1 MLDLK
6 RIPEKVVSYFRA
18 GIWRTNLDSLPRYQ
32 MLLVRILR
40 IVTLSISG
48 FARDGCALRASAL
61 TFYTLLSL
69 VPAAAMAFGIA
80 KGFGFEVLLKRRLL
94 EDFHAHQEVVIK
106 VIAFAQSFLE
116 NTRGGLIA
124 SVGVIVLLWTVIK
137 VLSNIEHAFN
147 KIWEVHQHRTLVR
160 KFSDYLSIMFMGPIL
175 IILSSSVTVFITTQV
190 AEIIHEISILGFLSW
205 PLFAAMNMI
214 PYGLIWAL
222 FTFVYMVMPNKRVQL
237 ISGLAAGIVAG
248 TMYQLAQW
256 AYITF
261 QLGAARYN
269 AIYGSF
275 AALPLFLIWLQ
286 VSWFI
291 VLFGA
296 EISYA
301 YQHADDYEHEPD
313 FINISPYYK
322 RVLSLLIAHRVIIN
336 FAEGKTA
343 FIPSQLSRSLN
354 LPVRLVRNIL
364 DSFVESAVFSKV
376 PVKNNGSFT
385 YQPARDI
392 KFFSIKYVIDALEKN
407 GINSLPIPRTSEL
420 ETIDQSLEVFDE
432 TLKKSKSNRL
442 LKDI

>member
-1 MLDLK
+1 MPDLK

-18 GIWRTNLDSLPRYQ
+18 GIWRTDLDSLPRYQ
-32 MLLVRILR
+32 KLLVRILR

-48 FARDGCALRASAL
+48 FAKDGCALRASAL

-80 KGFGFEVLLKRRLL
+80 KGFGFELLLRRRLL
-94 EDFHAHQEVVIK
+94 EDLQAHQEVVLKI
-106 VIAFAQSFLE
+106 IAFAQSFLE

-124 SVGVIVLLWTVIK
+124 GVGVIVLLWTVIK

-147 KIWEVHQHRTLVR
+147 RIWEVHQNRTLVR
-160 KFSDYLSIMFMGPIL
+160 KFSDYLSIMFMGPIM
-175 IILSSSVTVFITTQV
+175 ITLSSSATVFFTTQV
-190 AEIIHEISILGFLSW
+190 AEIIHEISFLGFLSW
-205 PLFAAMNMI
+205 PLFIFMKMI
-214 PYGLIWAL
+214 PYGIIWVL
-222 FTFVYMVMPNKRVQL
+222 LTFVYMVMPNKRVQL
-237 ISGLAAGIVAG
+237 IPALVAGIAAG
-248 TMYQLAQW
+248 TLYQLGQW

-286 VSWFI
+286 VSWFV

-301 YQHADDYEHEPD
+301 YQHAEDFEHEPD
-313 FINISPYYK
+313 FINISPYYR
-322 RVLSLLIAHRVIIN
+322 RVLSLLIAHRVIRN
-336 FAEGKTA
+336 FAEGQTP
-343 FIPSQLSRSLN
+343 FTPSQLSRSLEM
-354 LPVRLVRNIL
+354 PVRLVRSIL
-364 DSFVESAVFSKV
+364 DSFVESATFSKV
-376 PVKNNGSFT
+376 PVKDNGSFV
-385 YQPARDI
+385 YQPARDPN
-392 KFFSIKYVIDALEKN
+392 FFSIKYVIDALEKN
-407 GINSLPIPRTSEL
+407 GVNDLPISITPEL
-420 ETIDQSLEVFDE
+420 ETINKSLGVFDE

>member
-1 MLDLK
+1 MPDLK
-6 RIPEKVVSYFRA
+6 RIPEKVVGYFRV
-18 GIWRTNLDSLPRYQ
+18 GIWRINLVSLPRYKV
-32 MLLVRILR
+32 LLVRILR
-40 IVTLSISG
+40 ILTLSISG
-48 FARDGCALRASAL
+48 FAKDGCALRASAL

-80 KGFGFEVLLKRRLL
+80 KGFGFELLLRRRLL
-94 EDFHAHQEVVIK
+94 EDLQAHQEVVLKI
-106 VIAFAQSFLE
+106 IAFAQSFLE

-124 SVGVIVLLWTVIK
+124 GVGVIVLLWTVIK

-147 KIWEVHQHRTLVR
+147 RIWEVHQNRTLVR
-160 KFSDYLSIMFMGPIL
+160 KFSDYLSIMFMGPIM
-175 IILSSSVTVFITTQV
+175 IILSSSVTVFVTTQV
-190 AEIIHEISILGFLSW
+190 TEIIHEISILGFLSW
-205 PLFAAMNMI
+205 PLFLFMKMI
-214 PYGLIWAL
+214 PYGIIWVL
-222 FTFVYMVMPNKRVQL
+222 LTFVYMVMPNKRVQL
-237 ISGLAAGIVAG
+237 ISGLVAGIVAG

-256 AYITF
+256 IYITF
-261 QLGAARYN
+261 QFGAARYN

-313 FINISPYYK
+313 FINISPYYR
-322 RVLSLLIAHRVIIN
+322 RVLSLLIAHRVIRN

-343 FIPSQLSRSLN
+343 FTPSQLSRSLEM
-354 LPVRLVRNIL
+354 PVRLVRSIL
-364 DSFVESAVFSKV
+364 DSFVESATFSKV
-376 PVKNNGSFT
+376 PVKNNGSFV
-385 YQPARDI
+385 YQPARDLS
-392 KFFSIKYVIDALEKN
+392 FFSIKYVIDALEKN
-407 GINSLPIPRTSEL
+407 GVNALPIFITPEL
-420 ETIDQSLEVFDE
+420 ETINKSLAVFDE

>member
-1 MLDLK
+1 MPDLK
-6 RIPEKVVSYFRA
+6 RIPEKVVNYFKV

-32 MLLVRILR
+32 RLLVRSLR

-48 FARDGCALRASAL
+48 FAKDGCALRASAL
-61 TFYTLLSL
+61 TFYSLLSL

-80 KGFGFEVLLKRRLL
+80 KGFGFELLLKRRLL
-94 EDFHAHQEVVIK
+94 EDLQAHQEVVLK

-124 SVGVIVLLWTVIK
+124 GVGVIILLWTVIK

-147 KIWEVHQHRTLVR
+147 RIWEVRQNRTLVR
-160 KFSDYLSIMFMGPIL
+160 KFSDYLSIMFMGPIM

-190 AEIIHEISILGFLSW
+190 SEIIHEISILGFLSW
-205 PLFAAMNMI
+205 PLFIFMKMI
-214 PYGLIWAL
+214 PYLIIWVL
-222 FTFVYMVMPNKRVQL
+222 LTFVYMVMPNKRVQL
-237 ISGLAAGIVAG
+237 TSGLVAGIVAG
-248 TMYQLAQW
+248 TLYQLGQW

-261 QLGAARYN
+261 QLGTARYN

-301 YQHADDYEHEPD
+301 YQHADDYVHEPD
-313 FINISPYYK
+313 FISISPYFR
-322 RVLSLLIAHRVIIN
+322 RVLSLLIAHRVIKN

-343 FIPSQLSRSLN
+343 FTPSQLSRSLEM
-354 LPVRLVRNIL
+354 PVRLVRNIL
-364 DSFVESAVFSKV
+364 DSFVESAAFSRV
-376 PVKNNGSFT
+376 PLKNNGRFT

-392 KFFSIKYVIDALEKN
+392 NFFSIKYVIDALEKN
-407 GINSLPIPRTSEL
+407 GVNDLPISVTPEL
-420 ETIDQSLEVFDE
+420 ETINKSLTVFDE
-432 TLKKSKSNRL
+432 TLNKSRSNRL

>member
-1 MLDLK
+1 MPDLK
-6 RIPEKVVSYFRA
+6 RIPAKVVSYFRA
-18 GIWRTNLDSLPRYQ
+18 GIWRTDLDSLPRYQ
-32 MLLVRILR
+32 KLLVRILR

-48 FARDGCALRASAL
+48 FAKDGCALRASAL

-80 KGFGFEVLLKRRLL
+80 KGFGFELLLKRRLL
-94 EDFHAHQEVVIK
+94 EDLQAHQEVVLKI
-106 VIAFAQSFLE
+106 IAFAQSFLE

-124 SVGVIVLLWTVIK
+124 GVGVIVLLWTVIK

-147 KIWEVHQHRTLVR
+147 RIWEVHQNRTLVR
-160 KFSDYLSIMFMGPIL
+160 KFSDYLSIMFMGPIM
-175 IILSSSVTVFITTQV
+175 ITLSSSATVFFTTQV
-190 AEIIHEISILGFLSW
+190 AEIIHEISFLGFLSW
-205 PLFAAMNMI
+205 PLFNFMKMI
-214 PYGLIWAL
+214 PYGFIWVL
-222 FTFVYMVMPNKRVQL
+222 LTFVYMVMPNKRVQL
-237 ISGLAAGIVAG
+237 IPALVAGIAAG
-248 TMYQLAQW
+248 TLYQLGQW

-286 VSWFI
+286 VSWFV

-301 YQHADDYEHEPD
+301 YQHAEDYEHEPD
-313 FINISPYYK
+313 FINISPYYR
-322 RVLSLLIAHRVIIN
+322 RVLSLLIAHRVIRN

-343 FIPSQLSRSLN
+343 CTPSQLSRSLEM
-354 LPVRLVRNIL
+354 PVRLVRSIL
-364 DSFVESAVFSKV
+364 DSFVESATFSKV
-376 PVKNNGSFT
+376 PVKNNGSFV
-385 YQPARDI
+385 YQPARDPN
-392 KFFSIKYVIDALEKN
+392 FFSIKYVIDALEKN
-407 GINSLPIPRTSEL
+407 GVNDLPISITPEL
-420 ETIDQSLEVFDE
+420 ETINKSLGVFDE

>member
-1 MLDLK
+1 MPDLK
-6 RIPEKVVSYFRA
+6 RIPERVVSYFRA
-18 GIWRTNLDSLPRYQ
+18 GIWRTNLDSVPRYQ
-32 MLLVRILR
+32 MRLVRILR

-48 FARDGCALRASAL
+48 FAKDGCALRASAL
-61 TFYTLLSL
+61 TFFTLLSL

-80 KGFGFEVLLKRRLL
+80 KGFGFELLLKRRLL
-94 EDFHAHQEVVIK
+94 EDFQAHQEVVIK

-124 SVGVIVLLWTVIK
+124 GVGVIVLLWTVIK

-147 KIWEVHQHRTLVR
+147 KIWEVHQNRTLVR

-190 AEIIHEISILGFLSW
+190 TEIIQKISILGFLSW
-205 PLFAAMNMI
+205 PLFIFMKMI
-214 PYGLIWAL
+214 PYGIIWVL
-222 FTFVYMVMPNKRVQL
+222 LTFVYMVMPNKRVQFT
-237 ISGLAAGIVAG
+237 SGLTAGIVAG
-248 TMYQLAQW
+248 TMYQLGQW
-256 AYITF
+256 IYISF
-261 QLGAARYN
+261 QLGTARYN

-301 YQHADDYEHEPD
+301 CQHADDYEHEPD
-313 FINISPYYK
+313 FISISPYYR
-322 RVLSLLIAHRVIIN
+322 RVLSLLVAHRVIKN
-336 FAEGKTA
+336 FVEGKTA
-343 FIPSQLSRSLN
+343 FTPSQLSRRLEM
-354 LPVRLVRNIL
+354 PVRLVRSIL
-364 DSFVESAVFSKV
+364 DSFVESAAFSKV
-376 PVKNNGSFT
+376 PVNNNGSFA
-385 YQPARDI
+385 YQPARDLN
-392 KFFSIKYVIDALEKN
+392 FFSIKYVIDALEKHGVN
-407 GINSLPIPRTSEL
+407 ALPILITPEL
-420 ETIDQSLEVFDE
+420 ETINKSLAVFDE